1 MGDLAQLEIHLAP
14 KTLFKLFGVLPITDT
29 IVMMW
34 IVMAI
39 LIVLALIFRK
49 TMKEKPTGFQ
59 NFVEWALGGMYDFME
74 SIGGKE
80 AKKHFNFFITF
91 FLLILFSNWLG
102 LAMGTIG
109 EHLGFLRAPT
119 SDLNTTVALAL
130 SAFFYFEYQGV
141 KAHGLFGYLG
151 HFVNVKALFTK
162 GGMGVI
168 DFFVG
173 ILHIVSEFVRP
184 LALSLR
190 LFGNVFG
197 GEILLTVAF
206 LIMKGLIPVP
216 FMMLEFLVG
225 LIQAFVF
232 STLFLTFTTLNT
244 AHAEEEHH

>member
-14 KTLFKLFGVLPITDT
+14 KTLIKLFGVLPITDT

-34 IVMAI
+34 VVMAI
-39 LIVLALIFRK
+39 LVVLALIFRK

-59 NFVEWALGGMYDFME
+59 NFVEWALGGMYDSME
-74 SIGGKE
+74 TTGGKE
-80 AKKHFNFFITF
+80 AKKHFNIFITF
-91 FLLILFSNWLG
+91 FLVILFSNWSG
-102 LAMGTIG
+102 LVMGTIS

-141 KAHGLFGYLG
+141 KAHGFFGYLG

-173 ILHIVSEFVRP
+173 LLHIVSEFVRP

-190 LFGNVFG
+190 LFGNIFG

-206 LIMKGLIPVP
+206 LIMKGLVPVP

-232 STLFLTFTTLNT
+232 STLFLTFTALNT